1 MATITKTCIVCGKEY
16 EYCNHCS
23 SYSHVEAWHNIYHDE
38 NCRKI
43 FNTAA
48 NYHAELISADE
59 AKEEFLKCD
68 LTNKKNIKPSI
79 AQLIDELLK
88 TSEEETITEKVE
100 QVERPKQ
107 VKTSTKGIKTKV
119 KPVDE
124 ALNGDL

>member
-23 SYSHVEAWHNIYHDE
+23 SYRHVEAWHNIYHDE

-88 TSEEETITEKVE
+88 TSEDGVTEEVE
-100 QVERPKQ
+100 QVK
-107 VKTSTKGIKTKV
+107 KTKTPTRGMRATT
-119 KPVDE
+119 KIIDE